1 MTWRNR
7 LRLWGGLVVLV
18 VVVAALTLVV
28 NQRSRQAFSSNAQV
42 AASRSTVGSEY
53 GGVVVRQLAEEGD
66 EVALGQE
73 LFTIS
78 SIDLQRD
85 LANGLQPVSTQ
96 SYRIDGARGRVTF
109 VAPMAG
115 TLTELEAEQD
125 TFLAAGDMATVT
137 AGGTQYVTAEF
148 RLTPDQYGRIRV
160 GGDARVELPSRSR
173 MSATV
178 SHVSVQTSEG
188 IAVTTVELS
197 VPHLASESLTSL
209 NQPGSPVSVTL
220 TLADSGVLAG
230 PTDSFMDFL
239 HRVGVR

>member
-7 LRLWGGLVVLV
+7 LRLWGGLLVVV

-42 AASRSTVGSEY
+42 AADRATVGSEY
-53 GGVVVRQLAEEGD
+53 GGVVVRQYAEKGD
-66 EVALGQE
+66 EVEWGQK

-78 SIDLQRD
+78 SLDLQRD
-85 LANGLQPVSTQ
+85 LSNGLEPVSTR
-96 SYRIDGARGRVTF
+96 SYEIDGTGGRVTF
-109 VAPMAG
+109 LAPMAG
-115 TLTELEAEQD
+115 TLTDLTAEQD

-137 AGGTQYVTAEF
+137 AGGTQYVTAQF
-148 RLTPDQYGRIRV
+148 RLSPDQYGRIRI
-160 GGDARVELPSRSR
+160 GGDARIELPTRDR

-178 SHVSVQTSEG
+178 AEVSVQTSEG
-188 IAVTTVELS
+188 VAVTTVELS
-197 VPHLASESLTSL
+197 VPHLESESLTSL

-230 PTDSFMDFL
+230 PTDSLLDFL